1 MNINGIGYNRYGSYN
16 VPGTKGEKEVAE
28 KNPSVPMPEAQAAA
42 KEDVYVP
49 SVPVQPE
56 AESTTESTTGEVNKL
71 TSEQVEALEDRIY
84 ENMKSLVEQMIGV
97 QIGKN
102 GGEDDGSWKTMT
114 PTELADFLGIGTKI
128 EAAAVT
134 ADASWQA
141 MTPAELADFLGV
153 GRTPEAAAAAIADG
167 GMWGVDAVS
176 TRLMDMAIHL
186 SGGDVSKAEMLR
198 EAVQEGFAA
207 VGALDSL
214 PQVCRDT
221 YAETMKRFDY
231 WIENGSMDGYGAT
244 MEDAVD
250 AAEDE
255 AAEAAETAA
264 E

>member
-71 TSEQVEALEDRIY
+71 TSEQVEALEDQIY

-114 PTELADFLGIGTKI
+114 PTELADFL
-128 EAAAVT
+128 
-134 ADASWQA
+134 
-141 MTPAELADFLGV
+141 
-153 GRTPEAAAAAIADG
+153 
-167 GMWGVDAVS
+167 
-176 TRLMDMAIHL
+176 
-186 SGGDVSKAEMLR
+186 
-198 EAVQEGFAA
+198 
-207 VGALDSL
+207 
-214 PQVCRDT
+214 
-221 YAETMKRFDY
+221 
-231 WIENGSMDGYGAT
+231 
-244 MEDAVD
+244 
-250 AAEDE
+250 
-255 AAEAAETAA
+255 
-264 E
+264 